1 MNSAIVSVHAVMRGH
16 LSCFISEIRL
26 LFQSKASS
34 GLQHMCS
41 HRWLILENLFLQQYT
56 ISSAHVD
63 ENFAHLSFWP

>member
-41 HRWLILENLFLQQYT
+41 HRWLILENILFAAIYHQFCT
-56 ISSAHVD
+56 CG
-63 ENFAHLSFWP
+63 